1 MHLLHAAEHFIANNM
16 IKTLQETA
24 GRSGRHAA
32 FSSAGRYIRMLT
44 TMAWSTRRPRLSKSH
59 IVPLALAALLLGA
72 AAPATAQVLWEDYRG
87 ISRVPASPA
96 APNYDN
102 SFNAGSTAR
111 LGSLAALAANPAA
124 NAARTGT
131 SAQLDWANGTAANPG
146 QLCNFDT

>member
-1 MHLLHAAEHFIANNM
+1 
-16 IKTLQETA
+16 
-24 GRSGRHAA
+24 
-32 FSSAGRYIRMLT
+32 
-44 TMAWSTRRPRLSKSH
+44 MAWSTRRPRLSKSH

-146 QLCNFDT
+146 QLCNFDTQQTSAACRAWIMGRVMYTLVVFPQAGNYKFSVSHDDE